1 MNHGIRQGTQKLS
14 HTHEMSTERG
24 RRARGMIR
32 CLEDVGE
39 GAVAQ
44 AVREG
49 GAEGLA
55 GARVVREAE
64 VAADDVFQQ
73 TRGGLLHERRNHVEG
88 GVNVRNGSW
97 RTHRERQR
105 VNE

>member
-1 MNHGIRQGTQKLS
+1 
-14 HTHEMSTERG
+14 
-24 RRARGMIR
+24 
-32 CLEDVGE
+32 
-39 GAVAQ
+39 
-44 AVREG
+44 
-49 GAEGLA
+49 
-55 GARVVREAE
+55 
-64 VAADDVFQQ
+64 VFQQ